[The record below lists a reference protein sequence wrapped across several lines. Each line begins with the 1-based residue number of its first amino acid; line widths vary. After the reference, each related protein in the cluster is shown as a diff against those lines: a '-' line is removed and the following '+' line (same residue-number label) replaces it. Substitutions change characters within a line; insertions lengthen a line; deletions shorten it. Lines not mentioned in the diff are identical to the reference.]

1 MGPPRDAPGAT
12 EGGTGERHRTIVA
25 IVLKVILG
33 VAATTL
39 FLPSQMLV
47 SADHQH
53 LHSHQLE
60 LEPENATATII
71 IMNGSSPNGTNN
83 DTHKDPLFP
92 EDLFTLEQRRNGAV
106 IFHIIGVIYMFVALA
121 IVCDEFFVPSLDVI
135 IEKLGIA
142 DDVAGATF
150 MAAGGSAPELF
161 TSVIGVFVSFDDVGI
176 GTIVGSAVFNIL
188 FVIGMC
194 ALFSKTILTLT
205 WWPLFRDCTFYS
217 TSLLILIIFFRDN
230 LIEWWEALILF
241 LIYAAYVSFM
251 KWNQQVE
258 RCVKKFIYKNKVTRV
273 RSTDQLMP
281 ANNQTFELQGN
292 AANSSETSM
301 ATQPGGSVTSR
312 AASESRS
319 GPPGSSSGATGTS
332 AGTSTVTGAKFRH
345 GLLQLMIHTIDP
357 LHDGKVDE
365 KATQLHAIASL
376 KVLLDATKP
385 QRGAATSTAAN
396 HVKINLKETT
406 LASDRPNGNIDTRLD
421 SGNEIEEEP
430 EALSMSWPS
439 TGKKRITYLLVAP
452 ILFPLWLTLPD
463 TRTPRGKRF
472 FPVTFIGSIVWI
484 AAYSYLMVWW
494 ANVAGDTARIP
505 PEVMGLTFLAAG
517 TSIPDLITSVIV
529 ARKGFGDMAVSS
541 SVGSNIFDVTVG
553 LPVPWLLYG
562 IIYGQP
568 VTVNSVGMVCSI
580 TILFMM
586 LLFVILSIA
595 CFRWRMNKSL
605 GLTMFLLYFVFVA
618 VSLMFEYDFIECPV

>member
-1 MGPPRDAPGAT
+1 MGPPVAAA
-12 EGGTGERHRTIVA
+12 GGQCGGERQRTTLT

-33 VAATTL
+33 LVAATM
-39 FLPSQMLV
+39 FLPSQMHV
-47 SADHQH
+47 HADHH
-53 LHSHQLE
+53 TLHSHHLE
-60 LEPENATATII
+60 FDPENATATII
-71 IMNGSSPNGTNN
+71 LSNGSSPNGNSSN
-83 DTHKDPLFP
+83 ETHKDPLFP
-92 EDLFTLEQRRNGAV
+92 EDLFTMEQRRNGAV
-106 IFHIIGVIYMFVALA
+106 VFHIIGVIYMFVALA

-217 TSLLILIIFFRDN
+217 TSLLILICFFRDN

-258 RCVKKFIYKNKVTRV
+258 RCVKKIIYKNKVTRV

-281 ANNQTFELQGN
+281 AGN

-472 FPVTFIGSIVWI
+472 FAVTFIGSIVWI

-553 LPVPWLLYG
+553 
-562 IIYGQP
+562 
-568 VTVNSVGMVCSI
+568 
-580 TILFMM
+580 
-586 LLFVILSIA
+586 
-595 CFRWRMNKSL
+595 
-605 GLTMFLLYFVFVA
+605 
-618 VSLMFEYDFIECPV
+618 

>member
-1 MGPPRDAPGAT
+1 MKCVRLLVAGCLLLCALGKPSLQNADQTAAPDGQYDYG
-12 EGGTGERHRTIVA
+12 EG
-25 IVLKVILG
+25 
-33 VAATTL
+33 
-39 FLPSQMLV
+39 
-47 SADHQH
+47 D
-53 LHSHQLE
+53 
-60 LEPENATATII
+60 NATVGRDNVTE
-71 IMNGSSPNGTNN
+71 
-83 DTHKDPLFP
+83 KDPLFP
-92 EDLFTLEQRRNGAV
+92 ADLFTMEQRRHGAV
-106 IFHIIGVIYMFVALA
+106 VLHILGVVYMFVALA

-135 IEKLGIA
+135 IEKLAIQ

-194 ALFSKTILTLT
+194 AIFSRTVLTLT

-217 TSLLILIIFFRDN
+217 ASLITLIVFFRDN
-230 LIEWWEALILF
+230 HIYWYEALVLF
-241 LIYAAYVSFM
+241 GFYLAYVSFM
-251 KWNQQVE
+251 KWNQPVE
-258 RCVKKFIYKNKVTRV
+258 RFVKKHLYKNRVTRV

-281 ANNQTFELQGN
+281 SHQSAAQTLHASN
-292 AANSSETSM
+292 AATSSQTSVG
-301 ATQPGGSVTSR
+301 GGSGAGGSAGGSAGSGVTSR
-312 AASESRS
+312 PAPGPANHS
-319 GPPGSSSGATGTS
+319 GT
-332 AGTSTVTGAKFRH
+332 KFRH

-385 QRGAATSTAAN
+385 HNGAATTSAAN
-396 HVKINLKETT
+396 HVSVAQRLENEKNQETQ
-406 LASDRPNGNIDTRLD
+406 LAGMQEQPNGVASGLEDAAAVDTGSEGEACPLAAKALPEQMAD
-421 SGNEIEEEP
+421 PDDEEEGNE
-430 EALSMSWPS
+430 ALDISWPD
-439 TGKKRITYLLVAP
+439 TARKRITYLLVAP
-452 ILFPLWLTLPD
+452 IVFPLWITLPD
-463 TRTPRGKRF
+463 TRTPRGKKF
-472 FPVTFIGSIVWI
+472 FAVTFIGSIVWI

-494 ANVAGDTARIP
+494 ANVAGDTIRIP

-553 LPVPWLLYG
+553 LPVPWLLFG
-562 IIYGQP
+562 IIYGKP
-568 VTVNSVGMVCSI
+568 VEVNSVGMVCSI
-580 TILFMM
+580 SILFMM

-595 CFRWRMNKSL
+595 CFRWKMNKGL
-605 GLTMFLLYFVFVA
+605 GFTMFLLYFVFVA
-618 VSLMFEYDFIECPV
+618 VSLMFEYKIITCPF